1 MELVMNQNILP
12 DYLPWI
18 NQQISSQETLLEYIF
33 KAEAMLN
40 VILGSNF
47 PDLSVVTLHD
57 YLWGLSDIVEQ
68 AKFLNEGLLDA
79 LIKVAALMKASKEP
93 SNGGGTVH

>member
-1 MELVMNQNILP
+1 MNQNILP

-18 NQQISSQETLLEYIF
+18 NQQIASQESLLEYLF
-33 KAEAMLN
+33 KAEAMVN

-47 PDLSVVTLHD
+47 PTFSAVTLHD

-79 LIKVAALMKASKEP
+79 LIKVAALMKANKES
-93 SNGGGTVH
+93 SNGGGSVH

>member
-1 MELVMNQNILP
+1 MFEDQLLITASCRN
-12 DYLPWI
+12 
-18 NQQISSQETLLEYIF
+18 QETLLEYIF

-47 PDLSVVTLHD
+47 PDFSAVTLHD

-79 LIKVAALMKASKEP
+79 LIKVAALIKASKES